1 MKRSKIILLSCVI
14 LLLSCSKDEWIS
26 NPEGLEAE
34 ISLAAGMCGTT
45 KVIKINK
52 DLTSKSVPQNS
63 CVTLQAEK
71 VQQTDE
77 VVFEKLNSFV
87 KKLDLQKTPI
97 QECWRCVDG
106 ADYIVKLRNGS
117 NSIEHSI
124 SLNTDDKVRREFIE
138 FLESL

>member
-1 MKRSKIILLSCVI
+1 MI
-14 LLLSCSKDEWIS
+14 LLLSCTKDEWIS
-26 NPEGLEAE
+26 NPEGLEVE
-34 ISLAAGMCGTT
+34 ISLATGWCGTT
-45 KVIKINK
+45 KLIKINK
-52 DLTSKSVPQNS
+52 DLTSKSVPKNS
-63 CVTLQAEK
+63 CVPLQAEK
-71 VQQTDE
+71 IQQTDD

-87 KKLDLQKTPI
+87 EKLDLQKTPI

-106 ADYIVKLRNGS
+106 SDYILKLRNGS